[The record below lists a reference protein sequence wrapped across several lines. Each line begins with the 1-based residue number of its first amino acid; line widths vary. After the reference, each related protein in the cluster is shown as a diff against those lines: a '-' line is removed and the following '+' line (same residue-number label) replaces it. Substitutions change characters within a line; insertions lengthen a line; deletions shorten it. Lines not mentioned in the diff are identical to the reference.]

1 MGGTAPQNRAGR
13 ITQYVCYTLSL
24 SFSLSLIARGRI
36 IVTTGSLFYRHLEFI
51 YILAVLL
58 LLDAGARAI
67 ALAYLQITDQTDT
80 QL

>member
-1 MGGTAPQNRAGR
+1 
-13 ITQYVCYTLSL
+13 
-24 SFSLSLIARGRI
+24 
-36 IVTTGSLFYRHLEFI
+36 VTTGSLFYRHLEFI